1 MKRVIAAMRG
11 RDVTD
16 PNHRGKANENY
27 RQRLEINRGG
37 CSNALST
44 VQKDNLVI
52 EYEDVLQ
59 SESAHDESGR

>member
-11 RDVTD
+11 RDVTN

-37 CSNALST
+37 SNTLST

-52 EYEDVLQ
+52 EYEEDV
-59 SESAHDESGR
+59 HRP

>member
-11 RDVTD
+11 RDVTN

-37 CSNALST
+37 AAMLSQQYRRT
-44 VQKDNLVI
+44 I
-52 EYEDVLQ
+52 W
-59 SESAHDESGR
+59 

>member
-27 RQRLEINRGG
+27 KQRLEINRGG
-37 CSNALST
+37 AAMLSR
-44 VQKDNLVI
+44 QYKKI
-52 EYEDVLQ
+52 IW
-59 SESAHDESGR
+59 